1 MSARLLVDA
10 RARLGE
16 CPLWCDRSG
25 ALYWTDIES
34 ATLSRWRERD
44 GQLRHWTLPE
54 RVGCFALCERGSTLL
69 LGLASGI
76 ALFDTDSEAL
86 SPIVPVE
93 PENPST
99 RINDGRCD
107 RQGRL
112 VFGMFNR
119 EEAAIGHF
127 YRVHPDLGIERL
139 ALPPVGVANS
149 IAFSPDGCTM
159 YFTDSPSR
167 TIQCVDYAADGRLGA
182 PRSFVR
188 LSAHEGFADGSTID
202 AEGGLWSAQ
211 WQGSCVVRY
220 DARGARTHRF
230 DLPASQATC
239 PAFGGT
245 GLDRLFVTSARIGLG
260 ADALQSEPAAGGVF
274 ELRTGLRGLPEARF
288 ARAP

>member
-1 MSARLLVDA
+1 MSAQLLVDA

-16 CPLWCDRSG
+16 CPLWCERSG

-34 ATLSRWRERD
+34 ATVSRWRERD

-54 RVGCFALCERGSTLL
+54 RVGCFALCERPSTLL

-86 SPIVPVE
+86 SPIRPVE
-93 PENPST
+93 PENAGT

-119 EEAAIGHF
+119 QEAAIGHF

-139 ALPPVGVANS
+139 PLPPVGVANS
-149 IAFSPDGCTM
+149 IAFSPDGSTM

-167 TIQCVDYAADGRLGA
+167 TIQRLDYAADGRLGA
-182 PRSFVR
+182 PRVFVR
-188 LSAHEGFADGSTID
+188 LGAHEGFADGSTVD
-202 AEGGLWSAQ
+202 AQGGLWSAQ
-211 WQGSCVVRY
+211 WRGRCVVRY
-220 DARGARTHRF
+220 DLHGTQTHR
-230 DLPASQATC
+230 LEIPASQVTC
-239 PAFGGT
+239 PAFGGAA
-245 GLDRLFVTSARIGLG
+245 LDRLFVTTARTGLD
-260 ADALQSEPAAGGVF
+260 AAALQSEPAAGGVF
-274 ELRTGLRGLPEARF
+274 VLESGSRGLPESRF
-288 ARAP
+288 ALAA

>member
-1 MSARLLVDA
+1 MLVDA

-16 CPLWCDRSG
+16 CPLWCERSG

-34 ATLSRWRERD
+34 ATLSRWREAD

-54 RVGCFALCERGSTLL
+54 RVGCFALCENASTLL

-76 ALFDTDSEAL
+76 ALFDLDSETL
-86 SPIVPVE
+86 SPIRPVE
-93 PENPST
+93 AENPDT

-112 VFGMFNR
+112 VFGMYNR
-119 EEAAIGHF
+119 AEAPVGHF
-127 YRVHPDLGIERL
+127 YRVHADLGIERL
-139 ALPPVGVANS
+139 PLPPVGVANS
-149 IAFSPDGCTM
+149 IAFSPDGSTM

-167 TIQCVDYAADGRLGA
+167 QIQCVSCAVDGRLGA
-182 PRSFVR
+182 PRPFVR
-188 LSAHEGFADGSTID
+188 LSADEGFADGSTVD

-220 DARGARTHRF
+220 DAQGAETHRF

-239 PAFGGT
+239 PAFGGAS
-245 GLDRLFVTSARIGLG
+245 LDRLFVTSARIGLD
-260 ADALQSEPAAGGVF
+260 ASALQSEPAAGGVF
-274 ELRTGLRGLPEARF
+274 ALQTGWRGLPEVRF
-288 ARAP
+288 QVAA